1 MHFLSNKLTTY
12 SCKSCGWSSNS
23 ATVHVNGY
31 GDYECPHCEMEVIP
45 TGECD
50 ATFWSVAVY
59 ETERRYGGPEE
70 GGWYYE
76 FGHLVNPAKVRVF
89 ESHAEAEAYQDS
101 LWDQIEPED
110 KRGENRL
117 VVVGWTEKL
126 PDTHWPRVRP
136 HYC

>member
-1 MHFLSNKLTTY
+1 MDMS
-12 SCKSCGWSSNS
+12 
-23 ATVHVNGY
+23 
-31 GDYECPHCEMEVIP
+31 P

-70 GGWYYE
+70 GGWYYD
-76 FGHLVNPAKVRVF
+76 FGHIVNPAKIRVF
-89 ESHAEAEAYQDS
+89 ESHAEAEAYQDQ

-110 KRGENRL
+110 KRGDNRL

-126 PDTHWPRVRP
+126 PDTHWPRARP